1 VLGLEQRWGGSE
13 VEMRAYFLIVWPLF
27 LLMPG
32 AQSPSDHDEFVFV
45 RHQIESS
52 QSFIPKRGYVPDKDT
67 ATAIAY
73 AVAIPVY
80 GKGNVD
86 AQKPFRAELESGK
99 WTVLGTLR
107 GATSGGTV
115 IVQIDQTTGKICYLN
130 HSM

>member
-1 VLGLEQRWGGSE
+1 MKTYHL
-13 VEMRAYFLIVWPLF
+13 MVWPLF
-27 LLMPG
+27 LLMSG
-32 AQSPSDHDEFVFV
+32 AQSASDHDEFVFV

-52 QSFIPKRGYVPDKDT
+52 QSSIPKSGYVPDKDT
-67 ATAIAY
+67 AIAIAY

-86 AQKPFRAELESGK
+86 AEKPLRAELESGK
-99 WTVLGTLR
+99 WTVIGTLH
-107 GATSGGTV
+107 GAATGGTV